1 MLVQFPRF
9 AAAAGGVFLVSLGML
24 VYEIALTRV
33 FSVILTYHYVFL
45 VVSGAM
51 LGLSIGGVFDY
62 LWYRRGTSGQ
72 REESPLAFWA
82 SFAALTMM
90 VSIFL
95 INLLGRTGGLLSLAA
110 AAILPFFFTGVTL
123 AGAFRKFAGQSGMLY
138 AADLTGAGL
147 GAIAAVAALNAFGGP
162 NAILAGALVGAAG
175 AAVLL
180 RERPVSVGV
189 VVLALS
195 VVLLASVV
203 FGASLHRS
211 VAGTVPIAR
220 DPDKDMFRLLSDP
233 SAGGRVVESRWS
245 AFGRTDLVEFDT
257 DAGVMTLFIDGAA
270 GTPMYRWDGDPGVSE
285 GPVAKLMQHFPGA
298 APFLVLDD
306 SQKDNAL
313 IIGPGGGRDVLI
325 NLFAG
330 VREITAVE
338 VNPEFVQIV
347 ADYSDY
353 NGGIFTAFDKVSVV
367 VEEGRSYLRRSSQ
380 RYDIIMLSLP
390 ITKSSRSYEGYALT
404 ENFLFTRESFHD
416 YFEHL
421 TDEGTLI
428 VIGHSVLESMRLLM
442 TSLAAL
448 REAGLTVTE
457 AMERIYILGHPRMP
471 VFAVRNQALTAQDAD
486 VLHAMLHL
494 RGFEASSS
502 YIPYVEQAV
511 LDLGISESIDAEWRM
526 MNQNMIDL
534 AAGAIEPQQLVAAI
548 PLDISPVT
556 DDRPFFFLFEPRT
569 PRVISGMLW
578 FSAILLGGVIGMPAA
593 LRRSDAR
600 FRVEGQA
607 ATPKTV
613 ILTFVAIGVG
623 FMLLEVTL
631 FQKLILYLGH
641 PTFALA
647 LLLSSLLVGT
657 SLGSLASAAVRPR
670 AIVTALWITSFA
682 IVAALIAIVF
692 VIDSHFGESIR
703 NVSGMT
709 TAAVLLLV
717 VLGFPLGFPFPLCMR
732 LLKQLGCDQDVP
744 RMWAANGAAAV
755 FGSVL
760 AIGIAINAGYSTALV
775 LGAATYIAVGIAMF
789 VQRKRLTSS
798 LPAL

>member
-1 MLVQFPRF
+1 MVVKLPRF
-9 AAAAGGVFLVSLGML
+9 AAAAGGVFLVSLGTL

-33 FSVILTYHYVFL
+33 FSVIVTYHYVFL

-62 LWYRRGTSGQ
+62 LRYRRGTTGQ
-72 REESPLAFWA
+72 REEFPLAFWA
-82 SFAALTMM
+82 VFAALTM
-90 VSIFL
+90 VGSIFL
-95 INLLGRTGGLLSLAA
+95 INLLGRIDGLLSLAA

-123 AGAFRKFAGQSGMLY
+123 AAAFRRFAGQSGMLY

-147 GAIAAVAALNAFGGP
+147 GAIIAVVALNAFGGP
-162 NAILAGALVGAAG
+162 NGILAAALIGAAG

-180 RERPVSVGV
+180 SERPVSIGL
-189 VVLALS
+189 VVLVLS
-195 VVLLASVV
+195 VILLASGV
-203 FGASLHRS
+203 FGAGLHRS

-233 SAGGRVVESRWS
+233 STGGRVVESRWS

-270 GTPMYRWDGDPGVSE
+270 GTPMYQWDGDPGVSE
-285 GPVAKLMQHFPGA
+285 GPVAKLMQHFPGS

-353 NGGIFTAFDKVSVV
+353 NGGIFTAFDNVSVV

-416 YFEHL
+416 YLNHL

-428 VIGHSVLESMRLLM
+428 VIGHSLLETMRLLM

-448 REAGLTVTE
+448 REAGLTVAE

-471 VFAVRNQALTAQDAD
+471 VFAVRNVALTAQDAD
-486 VLHAMLHL
+486 DLHAMLHV
-494 RGFEASSS
+494 RGFDASSS

-511 LDLGISESIDAEWRM
+511 LDLGISEYIDSEWRM

-534 AAGAIEPQQLVAAI
+534 ASGAIEPQQLVAAV

-569 PRVISGMLW
+569 PRVISGILW
-578 FSAILLGGVIGMPAA
+578 ISVILLAGVIAVPAA
-593 LRRSDAR
+593 LRRTDAPLGT
-600 FRVEGQA
+600 EEQA
-607 ATPKTV
+607 GAPKTV
-613 ILTFVAIGVG
+613 TMAFVAIGAG

-631 FQKLILYLGH
+631 FQKLILYLGD

-657 SLGSLASAAVRPR
+657 SLGSLVSSIVRTH
-670 AIVTALWITSFA
+670 ALVTALWISSFA
-682 IVAALIAIVF
+682 IVVAVIAIVF
-692 VIDSHFGESIR
+692 VIDFLFRVSIY
-703 NVSGMT
+703 NASAM
-709 TAAVLLLV
+709 TAASAFVLV
-717 VLGFPLGFPFPLCMR
+717 VLGFPLGFPFPICMR
-732 LLKQLGCDQDVP
+732 LLKQLGCDKDVP
-744 RMWAANGAAAV
+744 RMWAANGAASV

-760 AIGIAINAGYSTALV
+760 AIGIAINAGYATALV
-775 LGAATYIAVGIAMF
+775 VGAATYIAVGIAMF
-789 VQRKRLTSS
+789 AQRKKLTTS
-798 LPAL
+798 LPAC